1 MKKII
6 RKVIQKRPSLN
17 VDFYKHSQ
25 EVINLINEYAD
36 KGETPKYKTY
46 MSDDGLSYTIET
58 TFKNLDYYY
67 ALGNEPL
74 ILDAVDKRQSYCQ
87 IKNINFT
94 IEEINEN

>member
-36 KGETPKYKTY
+36 KGETPKYR
-46 MSDDGLSYTIET
+46 LLLR
-58 TFKNLDYYY
+58 F
-67 ALGNEPL
+67 
-74 ILDAVDKRQSYCQ
+74 R
-87 IKNINFT
+87 
-94 IEEINEN
+94 